1 MAKPTPA
8 TGPVP
13 LIDTAERR
21 ARLATRHH
29 LAPAARGRSPIEPA
43 RDLIGYHAT
52 DPASVYL
59 QALARTAQCDVATVS
74 DALYEERAL
83 VRMLGMRRTMFVVPV
98 ELVPLIQAAA
108 TNGIAARELTVARRL
123 VELAGVTDDPAAWL
137 SDVAERTVGALERRG
152 EAVATEL
159 TKDVPELA
167 VQVPVNE
174 GKAYAGTIGI
184 STRVLFM
191 LSTSGRIV
199 RARPRGTWISSQYRW
214 TPAERWI
221 PGGIA
226 ALPEEQARA
235 DLVRRW
241 LAAFGPGTTDDLRW
255 WTGWTLGAT
264 RKALAA
270 VGAVEVA
277 LDDGTAALALPDDLG
292 TTAAPAPWAALLPA
306 LDATVMGWKGRGWYL
321 GEHAP
326 RLFDRNGNAGPTV
339 WWDGRVVGGWGQRPN
354 AEVVIRLFDDV
365 GREAAAAIDA
375 EADRVARFVDGQ
387 RVTPRFRTP
396 LEAELASA

>member
-1 MAKPTPA
+1 
-8 TGPVP
+8 
-13 LIDTAERR
+13 
-21 ARLATRHH
+21 
-29 LAPAARGRSPIEPA
+29 
-43 RDLIGYHAT
+43 
-52 DPASVYL
+52 
-59 QALARTAQCDVATVS
+59 
-74 DALYEERAL
+74 
-83 VRMLGMRRTMFVVPV
+83 MFVVPV

-174 GKAYAGTIGI
+174 GKTYAGTIGI

-241 LAAFGPGTTDDLRW
+241 LASFGPGTTDDLRW

-277 LDDGTAALALPDDLG
+277 LDDGTTALALPDDLG
-292 TTAAPAPWAALLPA
+292 TTAPPAPWAALLPA

-321 GEHAP
+321 GEHGP

-365 GREAAAAIDA
+365 GREAAVAIDA